1 MADHHDEEAACPK
14 CGGTITF
21 TLWENLVAEKYPEA
35 AEKLMRGE
43 LFAYECPHC
52 HATGNGYYPL
62 RFTDMTSKVM
72 VDYPA
77 TYRPARR
84 GRDGERIQGEAEAL
98 CRDGLPA

>member
-1 MADHHDEEAACPK
+1 MARLFSLRSCAVADHHDEEAACPK

-52 HATGNGYYPL
+52 HATGNG
-62 RFTDMTSKVM
+62 
-72 VDYPA
+72 
-77 TYRPARR
+77 
-84 GRDGERIQGEAEAL
+84 
-98 CRDGLPA
+98 